1 MTEKEVLKI
10 LKETGAFLEGH
21 FLLSSGLHTGLY
33 LQCAVSLQYPRHAER
48 LAGALAERFSED
60 APEVV
65 IGPALGGVVLA
76 QEVGRA
82 LGVRAIFSER
92 EGGLMRLRRGFKIK
106 KGERVLVVEDVVTT
120 GGSVKEVIGLV
131 GEDGGVLVGVGS
143 LVDRSGGRIDFGVK
157 SESLLVVSF
166 DTYDAGSCPY
176 CASKQALTK
185 PGSRQPCR
193 MNFPLTFTTR

>member
-1 MTEKEVLKI
+1 MTEKEVLKV

-33 LQCAVSLQYPRHAER
+33 LQCAVSLQYPRHAGELSR
-48 LAGALAERFSED
+48 TLAERFSEE

-65 IGPALGGVVLA
+65 VGPALGGVVLA

-106 KGERVLVVEDVVTT
+106 EGERVLIVEDVVTT

-131 GEDGGVLVGVGS
+131 REDGGVLVGVGS
-143 LVDRSGGRIDFGVK
+143 LVDRSGGKIDFGAK
-157 SESLLVVSF
+157 SESLLAVKF
-166 DTYDAGSCPY
+166 ETYDAGSCPY
-176 CASKQALTK
+176 CASGLPLTK
-185 PGSRQPCR
+185 PGSR
-193 MNFPLTFTTR
+193 